1 MSSDRRARTTP
12 RGRCFPTGRRSS
24 PGRRGGNED
33 DDVVEEMELVALDAE
48 TSRNDLGVNPDAFG
62 DEQKLAEEGEE
73 FYIAMN

>member
-1 MSSDRRARTTP
+1 MFSDRTALL
-12 RGRCFPTGRRSS
+12 TGEA
-24 PGRRGGNED
+24 GGNED